1 MVTKEPYTF
10 KVEEGVH
17 RDVASLGSDPKAA
30 TVTDT
35 IAASLQCQ
43 ERDLNAPLPERSRL
57 EERPEAGTTPPER
70 ADTLSKIK
78 GRTDMGVRERLVVG
92 YAPAQEPQ

>member
-1 MVTKEPYTF
+1 MVTKEPYSF

-43 ERDLNAPLPERSRL
+43 EGPKCSFARKEQIR
-57 EERPEAGTTPPER
+57 
-70 ADTLSKIK
+70 
-78 GRTDMGVRERLVVG
+78 RET
-92 YAPAQEPQ
+92 